1 MARGFQD
8 YIVYLL
14 LAGLFIVA
22 IYSFASGVA
31 VNYDQDSNLVDDE
44 QINLTQLESELNAT
58 RTSAEG
64 WQDKFTSD
72 NFFVALGSIVLF
84 SLWGIFQLMWS
95 VVSTLTTIYIGG
107 LNNVLGVPP
116 LVTGTVTSILI
127 IGLIFAVWKSI
138 KTGESS
144 ST

>member
-8 YIVYLL
+8 YIVFFL
-14 LAGLFIVA
+14 LAGLFLIA

-31 VNYDQDSNLVDDE
+31 VNYDQDPELIDDE
-44 QINLTQLESELNAT
+44 LINLTQLESRLNQT
-58 RTSAEG
+58 RADAET

-84 SLWGIFQLMWS
+84 SLWGIFQLIWS
-95 VVSTLTTIYIGG
+95 VITSFSSIFLDGM
-107 LNNVLGVPP
+107 NNVLGVPP
-116 LVTGTVTSILI
+116 LVTGVISAIII

-144 ST
+144 S